1 MLGGRTGRDGIGGA
15 TGSSK
20 EHNTKSLETCGSEVQ
35 KGNAPEERKL
45 ERLFRRPEVT
55 RLIKKSNDFGA
66 GGVSVAIGELADGL
80 DIYLDRVKTKYSG
93 LNSTELAI
101 SESQERMAVVVEA
114 KDVAE
119 FMGYC
124 REENIEAVEVA
135 DVTDTARMRM
145 FNKGRKVV
153 DLAREFIDSA
163 GAKHYAE
170 AMIGEVENRD
180 PFAREVVG
188 ATFAERFEENLRD
201 NNVVSQRGL
210 IEMFDSTIG
219 RSTVLMPFGGRTQGS
234 EKRRCRCRN
243 SRPTVTPTRPA
254 SWPSATIPTWPR
266 GALTTVL
273 RMPSSKLLPRSWLRA
288 RVMTGCVTHTRNI
301 SNA

>member
-1 MLGGRTGRDGIGGA
+1 MCARFTTTTTWPSASKWVPWSGAVKAENVRREKPVPGDKIVMLGGRTGRDGIGGA

-114 KDVAE
+114 KDMAE

-124 REENIEAVEVA
+124 REENIEAVA
-135 DVTDTARMRM
+135 RGRRDGYGAGCGCSTAT
-145 FNKGRKVV
+145 GRSWTSR
-153 DLAREFIDSA
+153 REFIDSA
-163 GAKHYAE
+163 GRE
-170 AMIGEVENRD
+170 ALCRGDDRRGREPRSLSS
-180 PFAREVVG
+180 ARSR
-188 ATFAERFEENLRD
+188 AR
-201 NNVVSQRGL
+201 
-210 IEMFDSTIG
+210 
-219 RSTVLMPFGGRTQGS
+219 RS
-234 EKRRCRCRN
+234 
-243 SRPTVTPTRPA
+243 
-254 SWPSATIPTWPR
+254 PSASRITCE
-266 GALTTVL
+266 TTT
-273 RMPSSKLLPRSWLRA
+273 SSRS
-288 RVMTGCVTHTRNI
+288 GG
-301 SNA
+301 